1 MIGQDRHKRLTLLG
15 LTVEARAQ
23 ITNRL
28 WRLMPP
34 GVVYIGRPMPRVRL
48 ARSKWANPFKIGSAR
63 ETESSPNIVLGF
75 CGGRS

>member
-1 MIGQDRHKRLTLLG
+1 
-15 LTVEARAQ
+15 
-23 ITNRL
+23 
-28 WRLMPP
+28 MPP

-63 ETESSPNIVLGF
+63 ETESSPKIVLGF